1 MRVLGK
7 VSPRP
12 KRWAVQ
18 PLPPDSTPPP
28 FPGGT
33 ALGQSIGRGRRK
45 RAKDGGLWITYG
57 LLITIVLVSAF
68 PLYWSV
74 VVSSRDKSS
83 VGRYPPPLVPGGNL
97 WDNLSTAFV
106 QGKFGLALLNSTL
119 VAGSITLSVVLTST
133 LAGFAFAKLRFRG
146 RNALFTMVV
155 ATMLVPTQLAI
166 IPLYIMVT
174 QWFGWSNDLRGVI
187 VPALVSAFGVFFM
200 RQYLTSAMPDELIE
214 AGRVDGA
221 STLRIYWSLVLPIA
235 RPGAAVLG
243 LLIFITYWN
252 DLFWP
257 LILLNTQNPTVQVA
271 IANTASGIEVDYSL
285 VLAGTVIATFPIL
298 IVFLILGR
306 QIIGG
311 IMQGAVKG

>member
-1 MRVLGK
+1 MRRAPNSAGWTTYAVLLAII
-7 VSPRP
+7 V
-12 KRWAVQ
+12 A
-18 PLPPDSTPPP
+18 
-28 FPGGT
+28 
-33 ALGQSIGRGRRK
+33 SI
-45 RAKDGGLWITYG
+45 
-57 LLITIVLVSAF
+57 F

-74 VVSSRDKSS
+74 VVSSRDQSAI
-83 VGRYPPPLVPGGNL
+83 GRYPPPLVPGGSL
-97 WDNLSTAFV
+97 WDNLSAAFE
-106 QGKFGLALLNSTL
+106 QGNFGLALTNSVL
-119 VAGSITLSVVLTST
+119 VAGTITVSVVLTST
-133 LAGFAFAKLRFRG
+133 LAGFAFAKLTFRG
-146 RNALFTMVV
+146 RSGLFTSVV

-174 QWFGWSNDLRGVI
+174 QWFGWANDLRGVV

-200 RQYLTSAMPDELIE
+200 RQYLTSAMPTELLE

-221 STLRIYWSLVLPIA
+221 STLRIYWNVVLPIA

-243 LLIFITYWN
+243 LLTFITYWN

-285 VLAGTVIATFPIL
+285 VLAGTVIATFPML
-298 IVFLILGR
+298 IVFLLLGR

>member
-1 MRVLGK
+1 MSTMVSDVEPARVRPAP
-7 VSPRP
+7 PR
-12 KRWAVQ
+12 RRGRT
-18 PLPPDSTPPP
+18 PDS
-28 FPGGT
+28 GGWLT
-33 ALGQSIGRGRRK
+33 YAMLLAIVVFSI
-45 RAKDGGLWITYG
+45 
-57 LLITIVLVSAF
+57 F

-74 VVSSRDKSS
+74 VVSSRDQSA
-83 VGRYPPPLVPGGNL
+83 VGRYPPPLVPGGSL
-97 WDNLSTAFV
+97 WDNLSAAFE
-106 QGKFGLALLNSTL
+106 QGNFGLALTNSVI
-119 VAGSITLSVVLTST
+119 VAGTITVAVVFTST
-133 LAGFAFAKLRFRG
+133 LAGFAFAKLTFRG
-146 RNALFTMVV
+146 RNGLFTTVV

-187 VPALVSAFGVFFM
+187 VPSLVSAFGVFFM
-200 RQYLTSAMPDELIE
+200 RQYLVSAMPTELLE

-221 STLRIYWSLVLPIA
+221 STLRIYWSVVLPVA

-243 LLIFITYWN
+243 LLTFITYWN

-285 VLAGTVIATFPIL
+285 VLAGTVIATFPML
-298 IVFLILGR
+298 IVFLLLGR

>member
-1 MRVLGK
+1 MATRK
-7 VSPRP
+7 
-12 KRWAVQ
+12 A
-18 PLPPDSTPPP
+18 PDRASWVTYAIL
-28 FPGGT
+28 FGIVVF
-33 ALGQSIGRGRRK
+33 SI
-45 RAKDGGLWITYG
+45 
-57 LLITIVLVSAF
+57 F
-68 PLYWSV
+68 PLYWSI
-74 VVSSRDKSS
+74 VVSSRDQSAIGS
-83 VGRYPPPLVPGGNL
+83 YPPPLVPGGNL
-97 WDNLSTAFV
+97 FDNLSAAFE
-106 QGKFGLALLNSTL
+106 QGNFGLALTNSTV
-119 VAGSITLSVVLTST
+119 VAGTITAAVVLTST
-133 LAGFAFAKLRFRG
+133 LAGFAFAKLAFRG
-146 RNALFTMVV
+146 RGGLFTAVV

-174 QWFGWSNDLRGVI
+174 QWFGWANDLRGVI

-200 RQYLTSAMPDELIE
+200 RQYLSSAMPTELLE

-221 STLRIYWSLVLPIA
+221 STLRIYWNVVLPIA

-243 LLIFITYWN
+243 LLTFITYWN

-285 VLAGTVIATFPIL
+285 VLAGTVIATFPML
-298 IVFLILGR
+298 IVFLLLGR

>member
-1 MRVLGK
+1 M
-7 VSPRP
+7 
-12 KRWAVQ
+12 A
-18 PLPPDSTPPP
+18 
-28 FPGGT
+28 
-33 ALGQSIGRGRRK
+33 RRK
-45 RAKDGGLWITYG
+45 APDQGRFGTYAILFG
-57 LLITIVLVSAF
+57 IVLFSIF
-68 PLYWSV
+68 PLYWSI
-74 VVSSRDKSS
+74 VVSSRDQSAI
-83 VGRYPPPLVPGGNL
+83 GRYPPPLVPGGSL
-97 WDNLSTAFV
+97 WDNLEKAFE
-106 QGKFGLALLNSTL
+106 QGNFGLALTNSTI
-119 VAGSITLSVVLTST
+119 VAGTITVAVVFTST
-133 LAGFAFAKLRFRG
+133 LAGFAFAKLTFRG
-146 RNALFTMVV
+146 RNGFFGAVV

-174 QWFGWSNDLRGVI
+174 QWFGWANDLRGVI

-200 RQYLTSAMPDELIE
+200 RQYLSSAMPTELLE

-221 STLRIYWSLVLPIA
+221 STLRIYWNVVLPIA

-243 LLIFITYWN
+243 LLTFITYWN

-285 VLAGTVIATFPIL
+285 VLAGTVIATFPML
-298 IVFLILGR
+298 IVFLLLGR

>member
-1 MRVLGK
+1 MARRRAPDHGRWGTYAILGAII
-7 VSPRP
+7 V
-12 KRWAVQ
+12 
-18 PLPPDSTPPP
+18 
-28 FPGGT
+28 F
-33 ALGQSIGRGRRK
+33 SI
-45 RAKDGGLWITYG
+45 
-57 LLITIVLVSAF
+57 F
-68 PLYWSV
+68 PLYWSI
-74 VVSSRDKSS
+74 VVSSRDQSAI
-83 VGRYPPPLVPGGNL
+83 GRYPPPLVPGGSL
-97 WDNLSTAFV
+97 WDNLEKAFE
-106 QGKFGLALLNSTL
+106 QGNFGLALTNSTI
-119 VAGSITLSVVLTST
+119 VAGTITVAVVFTST
-133 LAGFAFAKLRFRG
+133 LAGFAFAKLTFRG
-146 RNALFTMVV
+146 RNGFFGAVV

-174 QWFGWSNDLRGVI
+174 QWFGWANDLRGVI

-200 RQYLTSAMPDELIE
+200 RQYLSSAMPTELLE

-221 STLRIYWSLVLPIA
+221 STLRIYWSVVLPVA

-243 LLIFITYWN
+243 LLTFITYWN

-285 VLAGTVIATFPIL
+285 VLAGTVIATFPML
-298 IVFLILGR
+298 IVFLLLGR